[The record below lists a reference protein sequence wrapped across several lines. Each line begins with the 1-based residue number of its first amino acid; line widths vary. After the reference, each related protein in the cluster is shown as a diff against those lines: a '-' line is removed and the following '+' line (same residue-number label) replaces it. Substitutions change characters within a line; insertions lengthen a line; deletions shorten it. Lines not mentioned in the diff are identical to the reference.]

1 MQFDENVF
9 SSYNVSRN
17 TQAMSKPSFQKV
29 WRLIVSRDLTNLW
42 HDTKNKDKN
51 HKKTSMFTLFIYL
64 GFFQRKGSGPKYFG
78 YNTVL
83 IYFSFSGVPLQGN
96 SKQPYMRLPLFSSH
110 TKNVA
115 EVKQSDQRF
124 RLYVCI
130 YVYEC
135 MFSRPQLIFW
145 VPKVTLTSIFC
156 MNDYIRYH

>member
-29 WRLIVSRDLTNLW
+29 WRLIISRDLTNLW
-42 HDTKNKDKN
+42 HTRRTKTKITKR
-51 HKKTSMFTLFIYL
+51 TSMFTLFIYL

-96 SKQPYMRLPLFSSH
+96 SKQPYMRLPLFCLAYEECCGGE
-110 TKNVA
+110 TKRPKIPSVC
-115 EVKQSDQRF
+115 
-124 RLYVCI
+124 LYICI
-130 YVYEC
+130 WMYV
-135 MFSRPQLIFW
+135 FPSAVNILGTQG
-145 VPKVTLTSIFC
+145 
-156 MNDYIRYH
+156 

>member
-1 MQFDENVF
+1 
-9 SSYNVSRN
+9 
-17 TQAMSKPSFQKV
+17 MSEPSFQKV

-42 HDTKNKDKN
+42 HERRTKTKIT
-51 HKKTSMFTLFIYL
+51 KKHRCLHCLFIWV
-64 GFFQRKGSGPKYFG
+64 FSKKGSGPKYFG

-83 IYFSFSGVPLQGN
+83 IYFSFSGVPLQGS
-96 SKQPYMRLPLFSSH
+96 SKQPYMRLPFLP
-110 TKNVA
+110 
-115 EVKQSDQRF
+115 
-124 RLYVCI
+124 RLRRMLRRWNKATNDSACI

>member
-42 HDTKNKDKN
+42 HTRRTKTKITKNIDVYIVY
-51 HKKTSMFTLFIYL
+51 LF
-64 GFFQRKGSGPKYFG
+64 GFFSKKGSGPKYFG

-83 IYFSFSGVPLQGN
+83 LYFSFSGVPLQGN
-96 SKQPYMRLPLFSSH
+96 SKQPYMRLPFVASH

-115 EVKQSDQRF
+115 EVKQSDPRF

-135 MFSRPQLIFW
+135 MFFRPQLIFW

>member
-42 HDTKNKDKN
+42 HTRRTKTKIT
-51 HKKTSMFTLFIYL
+51 KKHRCLHCLFIWV
-64 GFFQRKGSGPKYFG
+64 FSKKGSGPKYFG

-96 SKQPYMRLPLFSSH
+96 SKQPYMRLPYFASH

-156 MNDYIRYH
+156 MNDYTRYH